1 MKLSCL
7 QENLAKGLSI
17 VGRAVPSRTTMPI
30 LGNVLMAT
38 DHGQLKLA
46 ATNLELSIVH
56 WVGAR
61 VETEGSITVPARN
74 FIDLVNSLPPDQ
86 VDLSIDEETLSLPL
100 SCGTVKA
107 SFRGIAADE
116 FPVVPEPEQGN
127 GFAVEAGD
135 LRAGLVQ
142 VTFAASTDESH
153 PVLTGVLAEF
163 EGDTL
168 TLAAADGFRL
178 SMRRIPLIHPVPE
191 PFSVIIPARALTE
204 LLRIIG
210 TQEEPIS
217 ISTTRPHNQILFQLE
232 DTVLNS
238 QLIDGKFPD
247 VRRIIP
253 PSSDTRVIL
262 GRAELLQA
270 CKRAAIFAR
279 DVANIVT
286 LRIEPGEIIIAA
298 DSAESGQG
306 STRLMAQVESTA
318 AQEETELEIAF
329 NVRFLV
335 DVLSALNTPQVAIEL
350 NAPTNPGII
359 KAVGDDAFVHVV
371 MPMHLGHR

>member
-30 LGNVLMAT
+30 LGNILLAT

-46 ATNLELSIVH
+46 ATNLELSVVH
-56 WVGAR
+56 WVGAH
-61 VETEGSITVPARN
+61 VETDGALTVPARN

-86 VDLSIDEETLSLPL
+86 VDLTMDDPTLSLAL
-100 SCGTVKA
+100 NCGAVKA
-107 SFRGIAADE
+107 SFRGISADE
-116 FPVVPEPEQGN
+116 FPVVPEPEQGD
-127 GFAVEAGD
+127 GFAVEADD
-135 LRAGLVQ
+135 LRTGLVQ

-163 EGDTL
+163 ESSTL

-178 SMRRIPLIHPVPE
+178 SMRQIPLIHPVPT
-191 PFSVIIPARALTE
+191 PFSVIIPARALSE
-204 LLRIIG
+204 LMRIVG
-210 TQEEPIS
+210 SQEEPVN
-217 ISTTRPHNQILFQLE
+217 ISTTYPHNQILFKLT

-238 QLIDGKFPD
+238 QLIDGNFPD

-253 PSSDTRVIL
+253 PTSRTRVVL
-262 GRAELLQA
+262 GREEILQA

-286 LRIEPGEIIIAA
+286 LSIESGEIVVSA

-306 STRLMAQVESTA
+306 STRLMANVEGDG
-318 AQEETELEIAF
+318 LEIAF
-329 NVRFLV
+329 NVRFLI
-335 DVLSALNTPQVAIEL
+335 DVFSALDTPQVALEL
-350 NAPTNPGII
+350 NTPTNPGIV
-359 KAVGDDAFVHVV
+359 KGVGDEAFIHVV
-371 MPMHLGHR
+371 MPMHLGRR

>member
-7 QENLAKGLSI
+7 QENLSKGLSV

-30 LGNVLMAT
+30 LSNILLAT

-46 ATNLELSIVH
+46 ATNLELSVVH

-61 VETEGSITVPARN
+61 VETEGALTVPARN

-86 VDLSIDEETLSLPL
+86 VDLELDEQTLSLAL
-100 SCGTVKA
+100 ACGSVKA
-107 SFRGIAADE
+107 SFRGLAADE
-116 FPVVPEPEQGN
+116 FPVVPEPEEGD
-127 GFAVEAGD
+127 GFAVEAAD
-135 LRAGLVQ
+135 LRTGLGH

-178 SMRRIPLIHPVPE
+178 SMRKIPLIQPVPQA
-191 PFSVIIPARALTE
+191 FSVIIPARALSE
-204 LLRIIG
+204 LMRI
-210 TQEEPIS
+210 TSAQEAPVT
-217 ISTTRPHNQILFQLE
+217 ISTTHPHNQILFRLS

-238 QLIDGKFPD
+238 QLIDGNFPD

-253 PSSDTRVIL
+253 PSYSTRVVL
-262 GRAELLQA
+262 GREDILQA

-286 LRIEPGEIIIAA
+286 LSITPGEIVVSA
-298 DSAESGQG
+298 DSSESGQG
-306 STRLMAQVESTA
+306 STRLMANVEGEVS
-318 AQEETELEIAF
+318 EMEIAF
-329 NVRFLV
+329 NVRFLN
-335 DVLSALNTPQVAIEL
+335 DVFSALDVPQIALEL
-350 NAPTNPGII
+350 NAATNPGVI
-359 KAVGDDAFVHVV
+359 KAVGDEAFVHVV
-371 MPMHLGHR
+371 MPMHLGRR

>member
-1 MKLSCL
+1 
-7 QENLAKGLSI
+7 
-17 VGRAVPSRTTMPI
+17 MPI
-30 LGNVLMAT
+30 LGNVLLAT

-46 ATNLELSIVH
+46 ATNLELSVVH

-61 VETEGSITVPARN
+61 VETDGGITVPARN

-86 VDLSIDEETLSLPL
+86 IDLALDEDTMTLDLV
-100 SCGTVKA
+100 CGTVRA

-116 FPVVPEPEQGN
+116 FPVVPEPEEEK

-135 LRAGLVQ
+135 LRKGLVQ

-163 EGDTL
+163 EADTL

-178 SMRRIPLIHPVPE
+178 SVRKIPLIHPVPS
-191 PFSVIIPARALTE
+191 PFDVIIPARALQE
-204 LLRIIG
+204 LMRIIG
-210 TQEEPIS
+210 SEEEPVN
-217 ISTTRPHNQILFQLE
+217 ISTTHPHNQILFQLQ

-238 QLIDGKFPD
+238 QLIDGNFPD

-253 PSSDTRVIL
+253 ESHATRVVL
-262 GRAELLQA
+262 GREEFLQA

-279 DVANIVT
+279 DVANIVAIK
-286 LRIEPGEIIIAA
+286 IEPGEIVVSA

-306 STRLMAQVESTA
+306 STKLAANVEG
-318 AQEETELEIAF
+318 EGLEIAF

-335 DVLSALNTPQVAIEL
+335 DVFSALDTAQVALEL
-350 NAPTNPGII
+350 NSPTNPGLV
-359 KAVGDDAFVHVV
+359 KAVGDDDFVHVV
-371 MPMHLGHR
+371 MPMHLGRR

>member
-7 QENLAKGLSI
+7 QENLTKGLSI

-30 LGNVLMAT
+30 LGNVLLAT

-61 VETEGSITVPARN
+61 VETEGSLTIPARN
-74 FIDLVNSLPPDQ
+74 FIDLINSLPPEQ
-86 VDLSIDEETLSLPL
+86 VDLVMDDQAVSLAL
-100 SCGTVKA
+100 TCGTVKA
-107 SFRGIAADE
+107 SFRGISAEE
-116 FPVVPEPEQGN
+116 FPVVPEPEEN
-127 GFAVEAGD
+127 DGFAVAAND
-135 LRAGLVQ
+135 LQTGLGH

-178 SMRRIPLIHPVPE
+178 SMRKIPLIHPVPQ
-191 PFSVIIPARALTE
+191 PFSVIIPARALSE
-204 LLRIIG
+204 LMRVIG
-210 TQEEPIS
+210 DQEDPVMM
-217 ISTTRPHNQILFQLE
+217 STTRPHNQILFQLK

-238 QLIDGKFPD
+238 QLIDGNFPD

-253 PSSDTRVIL
+253 PGWTTRLVL
-262 GRAELLQA
+262 GREEILQA

-286 LRIEPGEIIIAA
+286 LSIVPGELVISA

-306 STRLMAQVESTA
+306 STRLMANVEGEV
-318 AQEETELEIAF
+318 QEMEIAF

-335 DVLSALNTPQVAIEL
+335 DVFSALDVPQIALEL
-350 NAPTNPGII
+350 NAATNPGVIRG
-359 KAVGDDAFVHVV
+359 VGDEAFVHVV
-371 MPMHLGHR
+371 MPMHLGRR

>member
-7 QENLAKGLSI
+7 QENLSKGLSI

-30 LGNVLMAT
+30 LGNVLLAT

-46 ATNLELSIVH
+46 ATNLELSVVH

-61 VETEGSITVPARN
+61 VETDGALTVPARN

-86 VDLSIDEETLSLPL
+86 VDLTMDDETLSLAL
-100 SCGTVKA
+100 NCGMVNA
-107 SFRGIAADE
+107 RFRGISADE
-116 FPVVPEPEQGN
+116 FPVVPEPEHGD
-127 GFAVEAGD
+127 GFAVEAED
-135 LRAGLVQ
+135 LRTGLVQ

-163 EGDTL
+163 ESSTL

-178 SMRRIPLIHPVPE
+178 SMRRIPLIHPVPT
-191 PFSVIIPARALTE
+191 PFSVIIPARALSE
-204 LLRIIG
+204 LMRIVG
-210 TQEEPIS
+210 GQEEPVN
-217 ISTTRPHNQILFQLE
+217 ISTTHPHNQILFKLT

-238 QLIDGKFPD
+238 QLIDGNFPD

-253 PSSDTRVIL
+253 ASSNTTVVL
-262 GRAELLQA
+262 GREEILQA

-286 LRIEPGEIIIAA
+286 LSIQPGRITVSA

-306 STRLMAQVESTA
+306 STELVANVEGD
-318 AQEETELEIAF
+318 ELDIAF
-329 NVRFLV
+329 NVRFLI
-335 DVLSALNTPQVAIEL
+335 DVFSALDTPQVALEL
-350 NAPTNPGII
+350 NAPTNPGVI

-371 MPMHLGHR
+371 MPMHLGRR

>member
-7 QENLAKGLSI
+7 QENLSKGLSI

-30 LGNVLMAT
+30 LGNVLLAT

-61 VETEGSITVPARN
+61 VETDGALTVPARN

-86 VDLSIDEETLSLPL
+86 VNLTMDDAALSLAL

-107 SFRGIAADE
+107 GFRGITADE
-116 FPVVPEPEQGN
+116 FPVVPEPEQGD

-135 LRAGLVQ
+135 LRTGLAQ

-163 EGDTL
+163 EDTTL

-178 SMRRIPLIHPVPE
+178 SMRRIPLIHPVPTA
-191 PFSVIIPARALTE
+191 FSIIIPARALFE
-204 LLRIIG
+204 LMRVIG
-210 TQEEPIS
+210 SQEEPIN
-217 ISTTRPHNQILFQLE
+217 ISTTHPHNQILFKLT

-238 QLIDGKFPD
+238 QLIDGNFPD

-253 PSSDTRVIL
+253 PAYSTRVIL
-262 GRAELLQA
+262 GREEILQA

-286 LRIEPGEIIIAA
+286 MTIEPGEIVVSA

-306 STRLMAQVESTA
+306 STRLMANVEG
-318 AQEETELEIAF
+318 EGLEIAF

-335 DVLSALNTPQVAIEL
+335 DVFSALDTPQVALEL
-350 NAPTNPGII
+350 NSPTNPGIV

-371 MPMHLGHR
+371 MPMHLGRR

>member
-1 MKLSCL
+1 MKMSCL
-7 QENLAKGLSI
+7 QENLSKGLSI

-30 LGNVLMAT
+30 LGNVLLAT

-46 ATNLELSIVH
+46 ATNMELSIVH

-61 VETEGSITVPARN
+61 VETEGDITVPARN

-86 VDLSIDEETLSLPL
+86 INLTIDAAALSLEL
-100 SCGTVKA
+100 SCVTVNA
-107 SFRGIAADE
+107 SFRGISADE
-116 FPVVPEPEQGN
+116 FPLVPEPQDGD
-127 GFAVEAGD
+127 GFSVEAAD
-135 LRAGLVQ
+135 LSVGLSQ

-153 PVLTGVLAEF
+153 PVLTGV
-163 EGDTL
+163 
-168 TLAAADGFRL
+168 
-178 SMRRIPLIHPVPE
+178 
-191 PFSVIIPARALTE
+191 PARALSE
-204 LLRIIG
+204 LMRVIG
-210 TQEEPIS
+210 AQEEPIT
-217 ISTTRPHNQILFQLE
+217 ISTTHPHNQILFQLT

-238 QLIDGKFPD
+238 QLIDGSFPD

-253 PSSDTRVIL
+253 SSYATRVIL
-262 GRAELLQA
+262 GREEILQA

-286 LRIEPGEIIIAA
+286 MTIEPGEVTVSA

-306 STRLMAQVESTA
+306 STKLVANVEGGG
-318 AQEETELEIAF
+318 LEIAF
-329 NVRFLV
+329 NVRFLI
-335 DVLSALNTPQVAIEL
+335 DVLSALDTPQVALEL
-350 NAPTNPGII
+350 NSPTNPGVI